1 MREERHFRLVWGGGL
16 VSVAIAAAAV
26 LVLLGGAAWFALGV
40 GERRGRAAERERH
53 RRAVHDTVLQ
63 VMESLA
69 LPAPADVVDPVGSL
83 DRVRRTAREHALRL
97 RLSLDS
103 LDSTDDTEP
112 AGLVQRLRALTAE
125 LAADGLAAE
134 VVELSALGDLPE
146 ATVDTLHGA
155 AREALRNTLKH
166 SGTRRA
172 VVSVEA
178 RRDGVSVTIRD
189 HGTGFRPESRRHGFG
204 IEHSIVGRLTEI
216 GGDATID
223 SAPGEGTRVR
233 LRAPLALRLPVG

>member
-1 MREERHFRLVWGGGL
+1 MT
-16 VSVAIAAAAV
+16 VAIAAAVV

-103 LDSTDDTEP
+103 LDDTSP

>member
-1 MREERHFRLVWGGGL
+1 MNARRLPFQVGLGREL

-103 LDSTDDTEP
+103 ADDTSP

-134 VVELSALGDLPE
+134 VVELSELGDLPE

>member
-1 MREERHFRLVWGGGL
+1 MTVT
-16 VSVAIAAAAV
+16 IAAAAG

-53 RRAVHDTVLQ
+53 RRAVHDTVLP

-69 LPAPADVVDPVGSL
+69 LPAPADFVDPVGSL

-97 RLSLDS
+97 RLSLDR
-103 LDSTDDTEP
+103 LDRADSAP
-112 AGLVQRLRALTAE
+112 GLVQRLRTLAAE
-125 LAADGLAAE
+125 LAADGLTAE
-134 VVELSALGDLPE
+134 VVELSELGDLPE

-155 AREALRNTLKH
+155 SREALRNTLKH

-172 VVSVEA
+172 IISVEA
-178 RRDGVSVTIRD
+178 GRDGVSVTIRD
-189 HGTGFRPESRRHGFG
+189 HGKGFRPDSRRRGFG

-233 LRAPLALRLPVG
+233 LRAPSTLRLAVG

>member
-1 MREERHFRLVWGGGL
+1 M
-16 VSVAIAAAAV
+16 SVAIAAAAV

-63 VMESLA
+63 VMEALA

-97 RLSLDS
+97 RLSLDNLS
-103 LDSTDDTEP
+103 SPDDP
-112 AGLVQRLRALTAE
+112 AGLVPRLRALTAE

-178 RRDGVSVTIRD
+178 GRDGVSVTIRD
-189 HGTGFRPESRRHGFG
+189 HGTGFRPENRRRGFG